1 MAYIELDT
9 AKKHLNIEPD
19 FIEDDEYILGLID
32 MAEQAVRVHVNEDF
46 DILAEN
52 NGGCLPAPLH
62 QAMLLMI
69 GNMYQNREP
78 LGTKNL
84 ALPFNYQ
91 YLIDLYRNYEN

>member
-1 MAYIELDT
+1 MYIDLDT
-9 AKKHLNIEPD
+9 AKKHLNIESA
-19 FIEDDEYILGLID
+19 FTEDDGLVLGLID

-46 DILAEN
+46 EVLAEQ
-52 NGGCLPAPLH
+52 NGGCLPAPLL
-62 QAMLLMI
+62 QAMLLMV

-78 LGTKNL
+78 LGTRNQ

>member
-1 MAYIELDT
+1 MYIDLDY

-19 FIEDDEYILGLID
+19 FTEDDEYILGLIE

-46 DILAEN
+46 DTLAEN
-52 NGGCLPAPLH
+52 NGGCLPSPLS

-78 LGTKNL
+78 LGTKN
-84 ALPFNYQ
+84 AELPYNYR
-91 YLIDLYRNYEN
+91 YLIDLYRNYYN